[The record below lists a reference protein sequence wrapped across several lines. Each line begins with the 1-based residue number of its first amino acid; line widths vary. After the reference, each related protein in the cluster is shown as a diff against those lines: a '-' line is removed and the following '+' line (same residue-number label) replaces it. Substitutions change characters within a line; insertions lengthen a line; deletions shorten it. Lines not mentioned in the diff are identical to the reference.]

1 MSIIESNE
9 NRAIARMVSRECSTG
24 YQRAVEA
31 NIPVT
36 YLSGSDV
43 VCEHNGKRQVIA
55 HIGSLSRSEIDKTL
69 CLPKS

>member
-1 MSIIESNE
+1 MIIIESNE

-55 HIGSLSRSEIDKTL
+55 HIGSLSRSEIDKIYTL
-69 CLPKS
+69 K

>member
-43 VCEHNGKRQVIA
+43 VCEHNGKRHVIS
-55 HIGSLSRSEIDKTL
+55 HVDSLSRSGIDKIYTL
-69 CLPKS
+69 K

>member
-55 HIGSLSRSEIDKTL
+55 HVGSLSCSGIDKIYTL
-69 CLPKS
+69 K

>member
-43 VCEHNGKRQVIA
+43 VCEHNGKRHVIA
-55 HIGSLSRSEIDKTL
+55 HIGSLSRSEIDKIYTL
-69 CLPKS
+69 K